1 MRHAEWGE
9 ANVRVKRICADAFV
23 TLNRERALEH
33 RWCVWE
39 RMTIPLTSNE
49 DLLAVPGMTQ
59 ETEAVICAAPTAL
72 EAIHK
77 YGLIKSQQRA
87 DDLEREKGN
96 TPKTD
101 YRMLFRDRVLRG
113 EQSMPPPD
121 PPEWAEYRK
130 MQADVAKQA
139 GERTGEQVRATV
151 RNFMALQGFDLSTS
165 AKRALGIGRGAN
177 WRKSG

>member
-1 MRHAEWGE
+1 MRHGDWVE
-9 ANVRVKRICADAFV
+9 ANVRAKRLCADAFV
-23 TLNRERALEH
+23 TYTAERQLSQ

-39 RMTIPLTSNE
+39 RMTVPLTTDE
-49 DLLAVPGMTQ
+49 DLLATPGMTQ
-59 ETEAVICAAPTAL
+59 ETEAVVCAAATQL
-72 EAIHK
+72 EALHK
-77 YGLIKSQQRA
+77 YSLIKTQQRA
-87 DDLEREKGN
+87 DDAARESGG

-130 MQADVAKQA
+130 MQAATAKQA
-139 GERTGEQVRATV
+139 GERTGEQIKATV
-151 RNFMALQGFDLSTS
+151 RNFMALQGFDLNTA

-177 WRKSG
+177 WSKR